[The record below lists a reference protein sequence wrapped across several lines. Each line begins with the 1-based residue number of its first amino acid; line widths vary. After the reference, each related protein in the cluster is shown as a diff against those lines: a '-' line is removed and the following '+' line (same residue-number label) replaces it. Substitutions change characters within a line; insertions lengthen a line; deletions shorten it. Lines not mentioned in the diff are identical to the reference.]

1 MFAEVGAVGP
11 EGKSFLRC
19 RDRCG
24 RGAAAKA
31 SELTGN
37 GVVLRVLPWLGWGV
51 LSGHLKSLPTL

>member
-1 MFAEVGAVGP
+1 MFAEVGVVGP
-11 EGKSFLRC
+11 EGKSRRR

-37 GVVLRVLPWLGWGV
+37 GVVLRALPWLGWGV
-51 LSGHLKSLPTL
+51 LSRHLKSLPTL